1 MTDPYEI
8 AITTYALTLCNSIEK
23 EFAFNLL
30 HSTRLEVAGMIK
42 YVTTM
47 QIDLFTH
54 LARCYLCGN
63 IIELGTTLTW
73 PTKQVI

>member
-42 YVTTM
+42 CAHNNNANQPLHALS
-47 QIDLFTH
+47 QIL
-54 LARCYLCGN
+54 LV
-63 IIELGTTLTW
+63 W
-73 PTKQVI
+73 

>member
-23 EFAFNLL
+23 EFAFILL

-47 QIDLFTH
+47 HIGLFT
-54 LARCYLCGN
+54 LSARYYLCGN
-63 IIELGTTLTW
+63 FIELGTTLTW
-73 PTKQVI
+73 PQNM

>member
-30 HSTRLEVAGMIK
+30 QSTRLEATGMIK
-42 YVTTM
+42 YVTIT
-47 QIDLFTH
+47 QISPFTH
-54 LARCYLCGN
+54 LARYYYL
-63 IIELGTTLTW
+63 W
-73 PTKQVI
+73 QFY

>member
-1 MTDPYEI
+1 MADPYEI

-30 HSTRLEVAGMIK
+30 HSTRLEVAGMVK
-42 YVTTM
+42 YVTIM
-47 QIDLFTH
+47 QIGLFTH

-63 IIELGTTLTW
+63 FIELGTTLIW